1 VSFAFAQNWSIHVA
15 YASRQAEY
23 PPPIFDIS
31 SKTAVARAVAERDT
45 FDVVALRAADCA
57 VAARTTLD
65 AAARPT
71 VAWAADTVFEDVD
84 VRGVT
89 ALRAETFADAPP
101 GTLITDCVLV
111 TVVVGRRVA
120 ERDADAPDTALP
132 PADDDAARRTSRPS
146 LRALAGAGDD
156 ATDVPRGL
164 GAWAAK
170 P

>member
-1 VSFAFAQNWSIHVA
+1 M
-15 YASRQAEY
+15 
-23 PPPIFDIS
+23 
-31 SKTAVARAVAERDT
+31 
-45 FDVVALRAADCA
+45 
-57 VAARTTLD
+57 AARTTLD

-89 ALRAETFADAPP
+89 ALRAVTFANAPP
-101 GTLITDCVLV
+101 GALITDCVLV

-132 PADDDAARRTSRPS
+132 PADDDAATRRTSRPS
-146 LRALAGAGDD
+146 LRALAVAGDD

-170 P
+170 PWPPANKAVTINETLKICAALMLKIYFSLLTFYHVFTT